1 MKKIG
6 IVAGAILAVA
16 LVAGVAWHFL
26 RAGSGVKV
34 ADSLSAADTVAL
46 VTLEDLCGWTGEFD
60 RVGQT
65 LPPQMK
71 DGAPM
76 VFDAKKRIE
85 FLGFDPTNPAGWQQI
100 GIDPMAG
107 AALLIDA
114 RLAGGKG
121 GTPLPM
127 LLLHIDDPKKLAEFL
142 SKKLGKPV
150 DFSESHDGVR
160 ESDVMGQKVFSV
172 HLGDWRGFV
181 LPSLYEAGPEAL
193 RKVLQ
198 TMRADSSPRL
208 SADNAFATA
217 MKELPKGARFVAY
230 AHADGALQYLRQQK
244 IGVATG
250 EHLAKLFRAA
260 VLWGGLHE
268 NGARVVATPEGVK
281 ALQQV
286 FTPEGKSSEFSRQI
300 PKADWAA
307 LRISVNLKDMFD
319 GAIAL
324 LPPDMGSARTGIA
337 SARLGFTLLT
347 GMGWDEITQAISGRA
362 VIALDTK
369 YVGALVEGSRDALPQ
384 WRALLAVRDAAK
396 ADALLDKL
404 LQIAKKRGIEPVA
417 IKVGEQKAWQ
427 FKLGPA
433 AAVVARIGDF
443 IVIASDVAGAE
454 AAAKLDK
461 SASVAATAMADAID
475 GDVIAGYCADFSGLL
490 AENSAFRKKIEQ
502 DSPQT
507 LNLWPKDATKQIS
520 SHIDLDRVG
529 IIWKMGGDAD
539 NSASVVGVLA
549 AAAIPA
555 FTRYT
560 DRAKAVQIA
569 REPAAA
575 PEPAAPEPAA
585 APAP

>member
-1 MKKIG
+1 MKKFG
-6 IVAGAILAVA
+6 IVATAALAVA
-16 LVAGVAWHFL
+16 LVVGVAWFFL
-26 RAGSGVKV
+26 HAGSGVKV
-34 ADSLSAADTVAL
+34 ADSLSAADTVAI

-65 LPPQMK
+65 LPSQMK
-71 DGAPM
+71 DSTPM
-76 VFDAKKRIE
+76 AFDANKRSE
-85 FLGFDPTNPAGWQQI
+85 FLGFDPAKPDGWQQI
-100 GIDPMAG
+100 GIDPKAG
-107 AALLIDA
+107 AAILIDA

-127 LLLHIDDPKKLAEFL
+127 LLLHIDDPKKLADFL

-150 DFSESHDGVR
+150 DFSQSKDGVR

-181 LPSLYEAGPEAL
+181 LPELYEAGPDAL

-208 SADNAFATA
+208 SADNAFTTA
-217 MKELPKGARFVAY
+217 MKELPKGARFAAY
-230 AHADGALQYLRQQK
+230 AHADGALAYLRQQK
-244 IGVATG
+244 RGVATG

-260 VLWGGLHE
+260 VIWGGLSE
-268 NGARVVATPEGVK
+268 NGARIVATPEGVK

-286 FTPEGKSSEFSRQI
+286 FAPEGKSPEFSRQI

-307 LRISVNLKDMFD
+307 VRISLNLKDMFD

-362 VIALDTK
+362 VVALDTK
-369 YVGALVEGSRDALPQ
+369 YVAALVDGSRDALPQ
-384 WRALLAVRDAAK
+384 WRALLAVRDPAK
-396 ADALLDKL
+396 ADALLENL
-404 LQIAKKRGIEPVA
+404 IQIAKKRGVDPIA
-417 IKVGEQKAWQ
+417 AKVGDQKAWQ
-427 FKLGPA
+427 FKFGPA
-433 AAVVARIGDF
+433 AAVVARIGEF
-443 IVIASDVAGAE
+443 IVVASDVAGAE

-461 SASVAATAMADAID
+461 GASVAATPMADAVD
-475 GDVIAGYCADFSGLL
+475 GEVIAGYCADFSGLL
-490 AENSAFRKKIEQ
+490 AENSAFRKKIQQE
-502 DSPQT
+502 SPQT
-507 LNLWPKDATKQIS
+507 LNLWPKDAAKQIS

-529 IIWKMGGDAD
+529 IVWKMGGDAS
-539 NSASVVGVLA
+539 NSSSVAAVLA

-555 FTRYT
+555 FTRYA
-560 DRAKAVQIA
+560 DRAKAVQIQ
-569 REPAAA
+569 PD
-575 PEPAAPEPAA
+575 PAA